1 MSNAMHDTS
10 VQVNT
15 DFLEN
20 QKISLVCG
28 GGIASI
34 EAPKLARELRRHGSS
49 VQFFVTETCLKFI
62 GIESLRWASQ
72 NEVIINPSGLAEH
85 ICTSDA
91 VVVAPAT
98 ADLISKV
105 AHGICSDGA
114 TTLIQSALGLKKT
127 VIFCPTMH
135 ESMSASPILQQ
146 NQKKLQD
153 TPHIYFLNAR
163 KEEGKE
169 KLQNPNLLAMN
180 ISHIINKNRLHK
192 KTRKVL
198 LTLGGSRVMIDPVRC
213 ITNLST
219 GDLGFEVLKVFY
231 AMGVETTVLAATTM
245 REVPN
250 YELSKR
256 YFLPDY
262 QDFLHFMKD
271 MDLSSYDGLI
281 HLLAASDFSPA
292 QTEKDKI
299 TSSQNEIS
307 IKLVKTQKII
317 DEINLQNLTY
327 KAAAKLT
334 SATDHDGIIQAK
346 SMLNKY
352 KLNAIFWNSTENAW
366 NLEKPHSGVF
376 IEKIENKSFEKNML
390 GKNDVAK
397 HFYYS
402 FIKSV

>member
-1 MSNAMHDTS
+1 MSNTIHDTS
-10 VQVNT
+10 VRMNT
-15 DFLEN
+15 DFLAN
-20 QKISLVCG
+20 QKIALVCG

-105 AHGICSDGA
+105 AHGICPDGA

-127 VIFCPTMH
+127 IIFCPTMH
-135 ESMSASPILQQ
+135 ESMSASPIFQQ

-153 TPHIYFLNAR
+153 IPHIYFLNAR
-163 KEEGKE
+163 KEESKG
-169 KLQNPNLLAMN
+169 KLQNPTLLAMN
-180 ISHIINKNRLHK
+180 ISHIVNQNRLHR

-198 LTLGGSRVMIDPVRC
+198 LTLGGTRVMIDPVRC

-219 GDLGFEVLKVFY
+219 GDLGLEVLKIFY
-231 AMGVETTVLAATTM
+231 AMGIETTVLAATTM
-245 REVPN
+245 KEIPD
-250 YELSKR
+250 YDYSKK

-271 MDLSSYDGLI
+271 MDLSCYDGLI
-281 HLLAASDFSPA
+281 HLLAASDFSPV

-299 TSSQNEIS
+299 TSSQSEFF
-307 IKLVKTQKII
+307 IKLAKTQKII
-317 DEINLQNLTY
+317 DEISLQNLGY
-327 KAAAKLT
+327 KATAKLT
-334 SATDHDGIIQAK
+334 SATNHDGIIQAK

-352 KLNAIFWNSTENAW
+352 KLNAIFWNSTESAW
-366 NLEKPHSGVF
+366 NIEKPHSGVF
-376 IEKIENKSFEKNML
+376 IEKIGNRSFEKDVL
-390 GKNDVAK
+390 GKSDVAK